1 MKNMQKLNKNNY
13 KIILK
18 RSGQNNKQYYRIV
31 LLNRQNRYRM
41 DLGSVNFLNNFK
53 NTIVYI
59 NKQLLLFWINKG
71 AFCSIKVQYF
81 LNYILLK
88 NM

>member
-1 MKNMQKLNKNNY
+1 MQKLNKNNY

>member
-18 RSGQNNKQYYRIV
+18 RSGQNNKYYYRIV
-31 LLNRQNRYRM
+31 LLNRYNRYRM

-59 NKQLLLFWINKG
+59 NKQLLFFWINKG

-81 LNYILLK
+81 LNYVLLK